1 MHKVSPLTYS
11 VTVGEQITIRV
22 TQSTGVAS
30 FVNYSLDGGPTPGTF
45 AKGDPASF
53 PIQHTSLLGAT
64 CHFPNPTGGSCT
76 FQIAGDPS
84 EDPPDN
90 DAFNRSGNVAFQ
102 TRIYTFIKA
111 DTVSAMLA
119 HAKDIVTGKE

>member
-1 MHKVSPLTYS
+1 MHKISPLTYS

-22 TQSTGVAS
+22 TKSTGIAPL
-30 FVNYSLDGGPTPGTF
+30 VNYSLDGDATPGTF
-45 AKGDPASF
+45 PKGDPASF
-53 PIQHTSLLGAT
+53 PIEHTSLLGAT
-64 CHFPNPTGGSCT
+64 CHFTDPTGGRCT

-102 TRIYTFIKA
+102 TRIYTFIKS
-111 DTVSAMLA
+111 DTVSAIHA
-119 HAKDIVTGKE
+119 HAKDIVAGKK